1 MGHRLAACLFKFYGK
16 HDLHEEVNKQTKIK
30 TILNIVTVSIF
41 PISMIQQ
48 KERQIKSE
56 KSQPPTKN
64 LRQNNV
70 DHVVL
75 CVQWKMH

>member
-1 MGHRLAACLFKFYGK
+1 MRHRLAACLFKFYRK
-16 HDLHEEVNKQTKIK
+16 RDLHKEVNKQPKIK
-30 TILNIVTVSIF
+30 TILNIAAVNIF
-41 PISMIQQ
+41 PISMIQHQ
-48 KERQIKSE
+48 ERQIKSE

-75 CVQWKMH
+75 YVQWKMH